1 MLVLVVEDEALIAED
16 VAALLKEAGHQVS
29 GPATTAEEAVR
40 MTEAAGGADLALVDI
55 NLCGREDGPG
65 LARALWERFG
75 VPCLFVTAQPA
86 QAREH
91 RDAAVGVLSKP
102 YAAQDLVESVPM
114 ALAASLGEDVRS
126 WQPRNLELFGS
137 GPVKSPGS

>member
-40 MTEAAGGADLALVDI
+40 MTEAGGADLALVDI

-114 ALAASLGEDVRS
+114 ARAAALGEKVRS

-137 GPVKSPGS
+137 DPVRSPGS

>member
-16 VAALLKEAGHQVS
+16 VAALLKEAGHQVT
-29 GPATTAEEAVR
+29 GPATTAEEAVE
-40 MTEAAGGADLALVDI
+40 MAEAAGADLALVDI

-65 LARALWERFG
+65 LARALWERFR

-102 YAAQDLVESVPM
+102 YAAQELVESVPM
-114 ALAASLGEDVRS
+114 ARAAALGEDVRS